1 MNGVMIQFFHWYHPG
16 NLWDEFVKNAHE
28 LKNLGFTAVWFPP
41 AMKCAAGKEGRGYDV
56 YDLYDLGEF
65 DQKGSVATRY
75 GTKQQYLDAIKKAH
89 RSGLYV
95 YADIVLNHRLG
106 ADESEK
112 IMVQQVNDENRNETI
127 GRSFEGKAHVK
138 FIFPGRKG
146 KYSQFIW
153 DHRCFSGVD
162 RIRKDAAYKKGIF
175 KIHNEYGTG
184 WNVKVSHEFGNY
196 DYLMGADVEFRNP
209 FVVDELKDWIKW
221 FIEKTKVNG
230 LRLDALKHISSDFVK
245 DFIGYIKT
253 EIDNDMFFVGEYW
266 KGEVAPMSEFSTKM
280 NYQLSLFDVP
290 LHFNFFEASKKA
302 AEYNLSDVFEGT
314 MLKDHPSLAVTFVGN
329 HDTQRLQALESSV
342 EDWFRPIAYAM
353 ILLSKNGYPCVFYP
367 DLYGAEYTDMD
378 KDGHDV
384 KVTMRKIEIL
394 PKLLEARQRFAYGEQ
409 IDYFDHSNCIAF
421 IRQGTAQKQGCVVI
435 ISNSEEGH
443 KEMFLGEDYA
453 GATFVDFL
461 EIRND
466 EVFLNEKGYG
476 NFLVNP
482 RSVSVW
488 VVK

>member
-1 MNGVMIQFFHWYHPG
+1 MNGVMMQFFHWYHSG
-16 NLWDEFVKNAHE
+16 NLWDEFIEKAHE

-41 AMKCAAGKEGRGYDV
+41 AIKCAAGKEGRGYDI

-65 DQKGSVATRY
+65 NQKGSVATRY

-89 RSGLYV
+89 KSGLHV

-106 ADESEK
+106 ADECEK
-112 IMVQQVNDENRNETI
+112 ITVQQVNDENRNETI
-127 GRSFEGKAHVK
+127 GESFEGKAHVR
-138 FIFPGRKG
+138 FTFPGRNG
-146 KYSQFIW
+146 KYSQFKW
-153 DHRCFSGVD
+153 DHQCFSGVD
-162 RIRKDAAYKKGIF
+162 CIRKDAEDKKGIF

-184 WNVKVSHEFGNY
+184 WNDKVSHQFGNY

-209 FVVDELKDWIKW
+209 FVVDELKNWIKW
-221 FIEKTKVNG
+221 YIETTKVNG

-245 DFIGYIKT
+245 DFIEYIKT

-266 KGEVAPMSEFSTKM
+266 KGEVAPLSEFSAKM

-290 LHFNFFEASKKA
+290 LHFNFFEASKNG
-302 AEYNLSDVFEGT
+302 AEYNLSFILKGT
-314 MLKDHPSLAVTFVGN
+314 MLKDHPSHAVTFVGN

-353 ILLSKNGYPCVFYP
+353 ILLSEKGYPCVFYP

-378 KDGHDV
+378 EDGNDV
-384 KVTMRKIEIL
+384 KVTMRKIESL

-409 IDYFDHSNCIAF
+409 IDYFDHPNCIAF
-421 IRQGTAQKQGCVVI
+421 IRKGTTEEQGCVVI

-453 GATFVDFL
+453 GATFIDFL
-461 EIRND
+461 GIRSD
-466 EVFLNEKGYG
+466 EVVLNEKGYG
-476 NFLVNP
+476 KFWVNP